1 MKTKKVVIAG
11 IILLLIGA
19 IVFVCGMSA
28 LKWDFYA
35 LDTDV
40 YEEHTFT
47 AESNIEKL
55 VLNVDSFNVTFVKGD
70 VAAITYYTT
79 KTSDTTVEEADGVMT
94 VNTHTDYNF
103 FKAGMFQLKRLKY
116 KFVVTVPE
124 TVRAVEADVTD
135 LSMELSDFSF
145 DSMNLDVT
153 NLNITLKGCNMTTLI
168 LDCVNAN
175 VNAENSEFDNLSIK
189 STNADVKIGSSSV
202 GTFVLDTVNV
212 DALLNLNA
220 DSIDIKSANADV
232 YFNGTVEKLN
242 VHSVNLS
249 GRATVNGTKSDYT
262 VNDNG
267 KVQEGATS
275 GKFVYA
281 DALNYSFKI
290 AFAVS

>member
-11 IILLLIGA
+11 LALLIIGV

-28 LKWDFYA
+28 IKWDFYA

-47 AESNIEKL
+47 AEGNIDKL

-79 KTSDTTVEEADGVMT
+79 KTSDTTVEEADGAMT

-103 FKAGMFQLKRLKY
+103 FKSSMFQLKRLKY

-124 TVRAVEADVTD
+124 TVRTVEADVTD
-135 LSMELSDFSF
+135 LSMELNDFSF
-145 DSMNLDVT
+145 DAMNLDVT
-153 NLNITLKGCNMTTLI
+153 NLNLTLKDCNFTSLV
-168 LDCVNAN
+168 LDCVNSN
-175 VNAENSEFDNLSIK
+175 VDVENSAFSNLSIK
-189 STNADVKIGSSSV
+189 STNADIKISDSTA
-202 GTFVLDTVNV
+202 GTFVLDSVNV
-212 DALLNLNA
+212 DALVNLNA
-220 DSIDIKSANADV
+220 DSVDIKSTNADL
-232 YFNGTVEKLN
+232 YFNGAVEKLK

-275 GKFVYA
+275 GKSVSA
-281 DALNYSFKI
+281 DAINYSFKI
-290 AFAVS
+290 EFSE